1 MKRVGN
7 LDKDLYDLD
16 NIINMTN
23 KVLKNTTNKR
33 KVNNFEY
40 YKMEHIVNN
49 KKIKSYIIC
58 RIFLSNI

>member
-7 LDKDLYDLD
+7 LYKELYDLD

-23 KVLKNTTNKR
+23 KVLKNTTNKK

-40 YKMEHIVNN
+40 YKME
-49 KKIKSYIIC
+49 YII
-58 RIFLSNI
+58 NIKK